1 MLTIA
6 ELEHWLQE
14 DDGPSRVVYHVGQLS
29 RDRLAFEVHDGKMIT
44 VTMEPLHS
52 IADLLA
58 DLAEKGKVLLFQR
71 RVQPFVWEY
80 IAQRRGK

>member
-6 ELEHWLQE
+6 ELEHWLQ
-14 DDGPSRVVYHVGQLS
+14 DKDGPSRVVYHVGQLS
-29 RDRLAFEVHDGKMIT
+29 KDRLRYEVHNGKMIV

-58 DLAEKGKVLLFQR
+58 DLEAQGKVMLFQR
-71 RVQPFVWEY
+71 RVEPFVWEY
-80 IAQRRGK
+80 IAQRRKG